1 MALNEMRLNRLFEA
15 QTEKT
20 SNELAIVSQDG
31 DRTISEL
38 DRESEALGSY
48 LRQHGVLP
56 DDQVGIFM
64 ETCSNYIVSC
74 IGALKAGGAFMPLA
88 LESPDNLLNTILKE
102 AKPKVVITKKC
113 HLPRLS
119 SYADAHVLLIVGDR
133 TLNVEAEPQSPSI
146 SPHNL
151 AFVPWIQRLFGRH

>member
-64 ETCSNYIVSC
+64 ET
-74 IGALKAGGAFMPLA
+74 
-88 LESPDNLLNTILKE
+88 
-102 AKPKVVITKKC
+102 
-113 HLPRLS
+113 
-119 SYADAHVLLIVGDR
+119 
-133 TLNVEAEPQSPSI
+133 
-146 SPHNL
+146 
-151 AFVPWIQRLFGRH
+151 